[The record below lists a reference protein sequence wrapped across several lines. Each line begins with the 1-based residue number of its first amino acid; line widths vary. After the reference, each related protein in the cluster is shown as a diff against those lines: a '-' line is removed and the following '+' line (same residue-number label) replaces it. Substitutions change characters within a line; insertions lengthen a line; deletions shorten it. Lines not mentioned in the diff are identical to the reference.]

1 MIART
6 LAALLALTLGQGNA
20 DLQFPPGRVLAATA
34 GFDGSLLSLVQGEQ
48 GLELRAARSP
58 DRSSG
63 RPDGETRVL
72 PVPLEELLPGATLVE
87 VCLAPWPQAGPDGVA
102 LALSTMLDDLV
113 TYRYLLPPREAAEPD
128 AEPRSW
134 ILSDPILEVDG
145 AEAELFRILDLE
157 TYPSGDSLQISLRRG
172 FHGVRAGKRVPRD
185 LVFVETCPG
194 PAAPLMPGKNRLVDL
209 ATGET
214 LELGA
219 RL

>member
-6 LAALLALTLGQGNA
+6 LAALLALTLGQGSA
-20 DLQFPPGRVLAATA
+20 DLQFPPGRVLAATVS
-34 GFDGSLLSLVQGEQ
+34 FDGRLLALVQGEQ
-48 GLELRAARSP
+48 RLELRAT
-58 DRSSG
+58 
-63 RPDGETRVL
+63 RPDGPEGGTRVL
-72 PVPLEELLPGATLVE
+72 PVPLEELLPGATLFE

-113 TYRYLLPPREAAEPD
+113 TYRYLLTPREAAEPG
-128 AEPRSW
+128 AERGPW
-134 ILSDPILEVDG
+134 ILSDPILEVDA

-157 TYPSGDSLQISLRRG
+157 TYPNGDWLQISLRRG
-172 FHGVRAGKRVPRD
+172 LHGVRAGERDPRD

-194 PAAPLMPGKNRLVDL
+194 PAAPFWPGKNRLVDL
-209 ATGET
+209 ASGES